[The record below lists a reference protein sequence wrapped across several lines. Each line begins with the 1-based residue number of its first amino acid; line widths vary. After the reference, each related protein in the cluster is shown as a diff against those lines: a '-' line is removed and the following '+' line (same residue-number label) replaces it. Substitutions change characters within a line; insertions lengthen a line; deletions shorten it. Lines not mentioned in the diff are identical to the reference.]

1 MGGFTGPLQYNAGMS
16 FLGMPAVRF
25 WQISKPYLNQGGQ
38 IIPSKLQSPP
48 SDFQTFRHPCYIQCH
63 GQDMA
68 ISIMV
73 TVHNNE
79 TILIC
84 SLIRLL
90 NTALSSIFFFLSN
103 YPIFPL
109 SPLKENMS
117 IGLKLVESDSV
128 CKVLPP

>member
-1 MGGFTGPLQYNAGMS
+1 
-16 FLGMPAVRF
+16 MPT
-25 WQISKPYLNQGGQ
+25 
-38 IIPSKLQSPP
+38 KLLSPPPP
-48 SDFQTFRHPCYIQCH
+48 SDYRTFCHPCYIQCH

-117 IGLKLVESDSV
+117 IGLKLVESESV
-128 CKVLPP
+128 CRYKIENKPSPFIIKTLFCIIQVLFTNGL